1 MLGFEAAM
9 PQFEALGAQVVGVST
24 DPAPSLAAW
33 QKENNAGGKQILL
46 SDFPRRQMLTA
57 YGALE
62 TNEQS
67 PVYRYAKR
75 AYFIIDKTGT
85 VKYIKIMDSPLN
97 LLSAD
102 EVLKALKDSG
112 AAWCG
117 RGGLSC
123 SERPWRSSP
132 RPRSP
137 PLTSLRCR

>member
-9 PQFEALGAQVVGVST
+9 PQFEALGGQVVGVST
-24 DPAPSLAAW
+24 DPA
-33 QKENNAGGKQILL
+33 AGGKQILL

-62 TNEQS
+62 TSEQS

-85 VKYIKIMDSPLN
+85 VKYVKIMDSPLN

-112 AAWCG
+112 AA
-117 RGGLSC
+117 R
-123 SERPWRSSP
+123 
-132 RPRSP
+132 
-137 PLTSLRCR
+137 

>member
-9 PQFEALGAQVVGVST
+9 PQFEARGAQVVGVST
-24 DPAPSLAAW
+24 DAAPSLAAW
-33 QKENNAGGKQILL
+33 QKANNVGGKQILL

-85 VKYIKIMDSPLN
+85 VKYVKIMDSPLD

-112 AAWCG
+112 AA
-117 RGGLSC
+117 
-123 SERPWRSSP
+123 
-132 RPRSP
+132 
-137 PLTSLRCR
+137 

>member
-9 PQFEALGAQVVGVST
+9 PQFEALGAQVVGVSA
-24 DPAPSLAAW
+24 DPTGSLAAW
-33 QKENNAGGKQILL
+33 KKENNVGGKQILL

-67 PVYRYAKR
+67 PVYRYPKR

-85 VKYIKIMDSPLN
+85 VKYIKILDNPLN

-102 EVLKALKDSG
+102 EVLAALKQSG
-112 AAWCG
+112 A
-117 RGGLSC
+117 
-123 SERPWRSSP
+123 
-132 RPRSP
+132 
-137 PLTSLRCR
+137 TS